1 MKVLNFPFILNKRSC
16 FSIYNFFI
24 SLRKGGESTLKNDIK
39 HNYIKELLTY
49 EKEKRKMKKKIT
61 EYDGNNIS
69 NKHFNEYIK
78 DMEEKIK
85 THNDLISDD
94 ENNKKVKHLIK
105 MNKTEGGIRIKC
117 STSLI
122 YMLSL
127 KCRYIESIW
136 LNVSKNK
143 KCNSLNCLRD
153 ILLNIEWNKYIHYED
168 LKYIPLKIICTQS
181 TLFNISNLKNEI
193 YKYINEVILMS
204 QGDQNIS
211 SNVEIIKNL
220 KNNINSEYSYDHLL
234 TSKKFND
241 TQKDIYSDNH
251 IIQDNNCFTTSE
263 KINIE
268 NNLKNIWNLLSV
280 HIHNNICNVDIKF
293 TGKLSPRFY
302 QYVNMKELKDIPN
315 IDKYENINFS
325 SLFYKYPKINDEK
338 IKNIVNQTI
347 PHWSVC
353 EEKKKIQIDY
363 EKEIKMDK
371 NTDDIYYNYNYFL
384 DPYNKKLGVSNDNVH
399 RDIYSS
405 LIKKETIHNNLFSL
419 NDEQLLLKKETFE
432 KNKNRQNNN
441 YNNNNIIHYKNPN
454 VIGDQK
460 ENKIYNLEADLSKHF
475 NITKHDMINYLNDL
489 ELRRMI
495 YYNNNF
501 FLSDDSYDSSSC
513 IYSLIIK
520 KCLHNKKNINIIWD
534 PFCSTGN
541 LIFELVSYL
550 LNIPLYNQ
558 DEIVPFMNLK
568 IYNHHEFLNIYNYN
582 MNHLINNYSNIHII
596 GSDNRDMMILQ
607 CKKYLIRYALY
618 YKKILKYI
626 KDKKKNEIT
635 TQKDIDIPFNTK
647 NYTNLVDY
655 TPSNYIKKNSFL
667 KNVLKEDLETYD
679 DVDNSIDDMNS
690 LFYETSP
697 WNFSTDMDELRKVK
711 EESIKNKNGVESIKN
726 KNSVESIKNKNSVES
741 IKNKNSV
748 ESIKNKNSVESIKN
762 KNSVES
768 IKNNNILNSSNHST
782 ILKNTEKNVNTPDQC
797 NDKIKAPDMDII
809 SISTEEDKKY
819 NINLPFDVS
828 FHKAHFF
835 NLSPFIKNAIIITKI
850 PHFNFCKELGVNKKT
865 FMLYE
870 QFDQMLCSKNDWE
883 GVYVLIRNKTFLN
896 KSKLEWNKVLS
907 IKDSK
912 GRFLTLLS
920 WTGRKKNLYSLNNEY
935 DKLKELEKF
944 SEKLK
949 FDI

>member
-1 MKVLNFPFILNKRSC
+1 MKVLNFRFILNKRFY

-24 SLRKGGESTLKNDIK
+24 SIRKGGESTLKNDIK
-39 HNYIKELLTY
+39 HSYIKELLTY
-49 EKEKRKMKKKIT
+49 EKEKRKMKKSLT
-61 EYDGNNIS
+61 EYNENNIS

-85 THNDLISDD
+85 NDNDLISDD

-136 LNVSKNK
+136 LNVAKNK
-143 KCNSLNCLRD
+143 KCNSLNCLRE
-153 ILLNIEWNKYIHYED
+153 IFLNIEWNKYIHYED

-181 TLFNISNLKNEI
+181 TLFDISNLKNEI
-193 YKYINEVILMS
+193 YKYINEAILIS
-204 QGDQNIS
+204 QGNQDIS
-211 SNVEIIKNL
+211 SKVEIVKNI
-220 KNNINSEYSYDHLL
+220 KNNINSGYSNDNLV
-234 TSKKFND
+234 TSKKLTD
-241 TQKDIYSDNH
+241 TQSNIYSDDH
-251 IIQDNNCFTTSE
+251 TVQDNNCFSTSE
-263 KINIE
+263 KIDIK

-302 QYVNMKELKDIPN
+302 QYGNMIELKDIQN

-325 SLFYKYPKINDEK
+325 SLFYKYPTINDEK
-338 IKNIVNQTI
+338 IKNIVNKTI
-347 PHWSVC
+347 PYWSVC

-363 EKEIKMDK
+363 EKEIQLNK
-371 NTDDIYYNYNYFL
+371 NTDNIYYKYNYFL
-384 DPYNKKLGVSNDNVH
+384 NPYNKKLGLSNDNPH

-405 LIKKETIHNNLFSL
+405 LIKKQKINNNLFSL
-419 NDEQLLLKKETFE
+419 NDEQLLWKNETFE
-432 KNKNRQNNN
+432 KKENIQNNYYYN
-441 YNNNNIIHYKNPN
+441 IDNNNNNNNNNNDNGNNNIKHYKNQN
-454 VIGDQK
+454 VICDQK
-460 ENKIYNLEADLSKHF
+460 ENETYNLKGHLSKHF
-475 NITKHDMINYLNDL
+475 NITKYNMITYLNDL
-489 ELRRMI
+489 ELRRMN

-541 LIFELVSYL
+541 LIFELFSYL

-558 DEIVPFMNLK
+558 EEILPFMNLK
-568 IYNHHEFLNIYNYN
+568 IYNHGEFLNIYNYN

-596 GSDNRDMMILQ
+596 GSDNRNMMILQ
-607 CKKYLIRYALY
+607 CKKYLVRYALY
-618 YKKILKYI
+618 YKKILNFI
-626 KDKKKNEIT
+626 KSKKKKEIT
-635 TQKDIDIPFNTK
+635 TQNNININIDIPFNTK
-647 NYTNLVDY
+647 NHTNLADY
-655 TPSNYIKKNSFL
+655 SRSDYIKKNSFL
-667 KNVLKEDLETYD
+667 KNVLEENLQEHD
-679 DVDNSIDDMNS
+679 DVQNSTDDMNN
-690 LFYETSP
+690 LFDETSP
-697 WNFSTDMDELRKVK
+697 WNFSTDMDELCKIK
-711 EESIKNKNGVESIKN
+711 QETIKNKKNVKIEKHVENKKN
-726 KNSVESIKNKNSVES
+726 MEN
-741 IKNKNSV
+741 
-748 ESIKNKNSVESIKN
+748 
-762 KNSVES
+762 
-768 IKNNNILNSSNHST
+768 IKNNNILNSKHST
-782 ILKNTEKNVNTPDQC
+782 ILKNAEKNANMSDQC
-797 NDKIKAPDMDII
+797 IDKIKAPDIDII
-809 SISTEEDKKY
+809 SVSTEEDKNY

-850 PHFNFCKELGVNKKT
+850 PHFNFSKELGVNKKT

-870 QFDQMLCSKNDWE
+870 QFEQMLCSKNDWE

-896 KSKLEWNKVLS
+896 KSKLEWNKILS

>member
-1 MKVLNFPFILNKRSC
+1 MRVLNFSFILNKRSY

-24 SLRKGGESTLKNDIK
+24 SIRKGGESTLKNDIK
-39 HNYIKELLTY
+39 YSYIKELLTY
-49 EKEKRKMKKKIT
+49 EKEKRRKLKKNVN
-61 EYDGNNIS
+61 EYDENKNIN
-69 NKHFNEYIK
+69 NKHSNEYIK

-85 THNDLISDD
+85 NHNDLINDN

-105 MNKTEGGIRIKC
+105 INKTEGGIKIKC

-136 LNVSKNK
+136 LNVAKNK
-143 KCNSLNCLRD
+143 KCNSLNCLRE
-153 ILLNIEWNKYIHYED
+153 IFLNIEWNKYIHYED

-181 TLFNISNLKNEI
+181 TLFDISNLKNEI

-204 QGDQNIS
+204 QDYQHIS
-211 SNVEIIKNL
+211 SDVEIIKN
-220 KNNINSEYSYDHLL
+220 INSDIKSGYSNDNVI
-234 TSKKFND
+234 TSKELTD
-241 TQKDIYSDNH
+241 TQSDILYSH
-251 IIQDNNCFTTSE
+251 YHTLESNNCSTTFE
-263 KINIE
+263 KIDIKK

-302 QYVNMKELKDIPN
+302 QYVNMKELKDIQN

-325 SLFYKYPKINDEK
+325 SLFYKYPTINDEK
-338 IKNIVNQTI
+338 IKNIVNQSI
-347 PHWSVC
+347 PYWSVC
-353 EEKKKIQIDY
+353 EEKKKIQMDY
-363 EKEIKMDK
+363 EKEIQINK
-371 NTDDIYYNYNYFL
+371 NTDDIYYKYNYFL
-384 DPYNKKLGVSNDNVH
+384 DPYNKKLGVSNDNSH
-399 RDIYSS
+399 QDIYSS
-405 LIKKETIHNNLFSL
+405 LTKQPTKDNHSFFL
-419 NDEQLLLKKETFE
+419 NDEELLLKNETYEE
-432 KNKNRQNNN
+432 KNKNIYRENNNDYNTTYNNNNN
-441 YNNNNIIHYKNPN
+441 YNIEHYKNHN
-454 VIGDQK
+454 VINDEK
-460 ENKIYNLEADLSKHF
+460 ENETYNLKGHLSKHF
-475 NITKHDMINYLNDL
+475 NINKYNMIKYLNDM
-489 ELRRMI
+489 ELRRMN

-520 KCLHNKKNINIIWD
+520 KCLHNKTNINIIWD

-541 LIFELVSYL
+541 LIFELFSYL

-558 DEIVPFMNLK
+558 DEILPFMNLK
-568 IYNHHEFLNIYNYN
+568 IYNHDEFLNIYNYN
-582 MNHLINNYSNIHII
+582 MNYLINNYSNIHLI
-596 GSDNRDMMILQ
+596 GSDNRNMMILQ
-607 CKKYLIRYALY
+607 CKKNLVRYALY

-626 KDKKKNEIT
+626 KNKKKNDIT
-635 TQKDIDIPFNTK
+635 TKIDVDIPFNANK
-647 NYTNLVDY
+647 QTNLSDY
-655 TPSNYIKKNSFL
+655 TRSNYIKKNSFL
-667 KNVLKEDLETYD
+667 KNVLKEDLQEHD
-679 DVDNSIDDMNS
+679 DVENDTDDMNN
-690 LFYETSP
+690 LFDETSP
-697 WNFSTDMDELRKVK
+697 WNFSTDMDELCEIK
-711 EESIKNKNGVESIKN
+711 EETMKNKKN
-726 KNSVESIKNKNSVES
+726 K
-741 IKNKNSV
+741 
-748 ESIKNKNSVESIKN
+748 
-762 KNSVES
+762 
-768 IKNNNILNSSNHST
+768 KNNNILNSIHNK
-782 ILKNTEKNVNTPDQC
+782 ILKNEEKKANISDQC
-797 NDKIKAPDMDII
+797 TDKIKAPDIDII

-835 NLSPFIKNAIIITKI
+835 NLAPFIKNAIIITKM
-850 PHFNFCKELGVNKKT
+850 PHFNFSKVLGVNKKT

-870 QFDQMLCSKNDWE
+870 QFDQMLCSKNDWK

-896 KSKLEWNKVLS
+896 KSKLEWNKILS

>member
-1 MKVLNFPFILNKRSC
+1 MKVLNFPFMLNKRSY

-69 NKHFNEYIK
+69 NKHFNEYLK

-136 LNVSKNK
+136 LNVAKNK

-181 TLFNISNLKNEI
+181 TLFDISNLKNEI

-204 QGDQNIS
+204 QGDQNILS
-211 SNVEIIKNL
+211 KVEIIKNI
-220 KNNINSEYSYDHLL
+220 KNNINSEYSYDHLV
-234 TSKKFND
+234 TSKKFID
-241 TQKDIYSDNH
+241 TQNDIYSDDH
-251 IIQDNNCFTTSE
+251 IIVQDNNCFTTTE

-315 IDKYENINFS
+315 IEKYENINFS
-325 SLFYKYPKINDEK
+325 SLFYKNPKINDEK

-371 NTDDIYYNYNYFL
+371 NNDDIYYKYNYFL

-399 RDIYSS
+399 RNIYSS
-405 LIKKETIHNNLFSL
+405 LIKKETINNNLFSL

-441 YNNNNIIHYKNPN
+441 YDNNNNVIHYKNPHI
-454 VIGDQK
+454 IGDQK
-460 ENKIYNLEADLSKHF
+460 ENKTYNLEADLSKHF

-541 LIFELVSYL
+541 LIFELLSYL

-582 MNHLINNYSNIHII
+582 MKHLINNYSNIHII

-626 KDKKKNEIT
+626 KDKNKNEIT
-635 TQKDIDIPFNTK
+635 TQKDIHIPFNTK
-647 NYTNLVDY
+647 NYTNLADY
-655 TPSNYIKKNSFL
+655 TRSNYIKKNSFL

-679 DVDNSIDDMNS
+679 GVDSSTDDMND

-711 EESIKNKNGVESIKN
+711 EENIKN
-726 KNSVESIKNKNSVES
+726 KNSVESIRNK
-741 IKNKNSV
+741 
-748 ESIKNKNSVESIKN
+748 
-762 KNSVES
+762 
-768 IKNNNILNSSNHST
+768 NILNSSNHRT
-782 ILKNTEKNVNTPDQC
+782 ILKNAEKNVNTSDQC
-797 NDKIKAPDMDII
+797 NDKINAPDMDII